1 MLLLMKKEPCMLTS
15 STLYF
20 TSTLQVMGGASL
32 DWDCQF
38 CCTVVS
44 SIVSSS
50 TIRYSFIPP
59 PTYPVSSVFTSP
71 NPLVPLSTSTSPPT
85 DAENQM
91 VKIVV
96 PIAAVGLAVIVCIVL
111 LLVPFVFFAVKKC
124 CRHKGKY
131 DCLPEQTL
139 ALPDIEDQ
147 PMKPPSS
154 GSVFIVASTE
164 EDEGMQYKLRY
175 LVHDLADNGIESV
188 YYEYER
194 TSHGP
199 ESPAALGISQWVELQ
214 FQKCDLVLFAFTKRF
229 LEEWKR
235 ESTDQLSPVVW
246 SSRHVLDGLLPHQG
260 NISKFGVV
268 LMGEDC
274 TIPPGLKRFQV
285 FRLFNGD
292 SPTIHSEHLIRYI
305 LETPPYAPPRV
316 ST

>member
-1 MLLLMKKEPCMLTS
+1 MAAAVNLTQRLCGPCCAVITS
-15 STLYF
+15 N
-20 TSTLQVMGGASL
+20 
-32 DWDCQF
+32 
-38 CCTVVS
+38 
-44 SIVSSS
+44 VSSS
-50 TIRYSFIPP
+50 PVSYYFRP
-59 PTYPVSSVFTSP
+59 PTTISVSPVCVPSTDVSPTSS
-71 NPLVPLSTSTSPPT
+71 PT
-85 DAENQM
+85 KEKPT
-91 VKIVV
+91 VSVV
-96 PIAAVGLAVIVCIVL
+96 VVGAVCIGLGFLVIVCVVVVVL
-111 LLVPFVFFAVKKC
+111 MVLTVTLKKK
-124 CRHKGKY
+124 RRGNRYFHFI
-131 DCLPEQTL
+131 EQPP
-139 ALPDIEDQ
+139 APPDI
-147 PMKPPSS
+147 KSI
-154 GSVFIVASTE
+154 FIVASTE

-229 LEEWKR
+229 LEEWRR

-292 SPTIHSEHLIRYI
+292 SPTIHSEQLIRYI

>member
-1 MLLLMKKEPCMLTS
+1 MMCIKMGAGVNLKTWECKLCCSIETS
-15 STLYF
+15 STITYHF
-20 TSTLQVMGGASL
+20 NSYPGP
-32 DWDCQF
+32 
-38 CCTVVS
+38 
-44 SIVSSS
+44 SI
-50 TIRYSFIPP
+50 IA
-59 PTYPVSSVFTSP
+59 VSSVTITPSQSVMPSSALEVSPTSSP
-71 NPLVPLSTSTSPPT
+71 TTKNSTT
-85 DAENQM
+85 
-91 VKIVV
+91 IWVV
-96 PIAAVGLAVIVCIVL
+96 VGAVCIGLCFVVIVCVVVVVFML
-111 LLVPFVFFAVKKC
+111 FALTLKKKPCRDSSYLSLVE
-124 CRHKGKY
+124 HEEGE
-131 DCLPEQTL
+131 EQDGMF
-139 ALPDIEDQ
+139 PDIE
-147 PMKPPSS
+147 SI
-154 GSVFIVASTE
+154 FIVASTE
-164 EDEGMQYKLRY
+164 EDEEMQYKLRH
-175 LVHDLADNGIESV
+175 LVHDLADNGIDPV

-316 ST
+316 SM

>member
-1 MLLLMKKEPCMLTS
+1 M
-15 STLYF
+15 
-20 TSTLQVMGGASL
+20 
-32 DWDCQF
+32 
-38 CCTVVS
+38 
-44 SIVSSS
+44 
-50 TIRYSFIPP
+50 
-59 PTYPVSSVFTSP
+59 VFSWEAAGEVDNVNT
-71 NPLVPLSTSTSPPT
+71 TSPPVSNAG
-85 DAENQM
+85 DDPPNVENWH
-91 VKIVV
+91 V
-96 PIAAVGLAVIVCIVL
+96 IASVGTPVCFLVLVTVATVL
-111 LLVPFVFFAVKKC
+111 LAIAFLKIRRGC
-124 CRHKGKY
+124 KGKTTKVGT
-131 DCLPEQTL
+131 CFEGIPR
-139 ALPDIEDQ
+139 
-147 PMKPPSS
+147 
-154 GSVFIVASTE
+154 VFLSTSTE

-175 LVHDLADNGIESV
+175 LVHDLAKKGIESV

>member
-1 MLLLMKKEPCMLTS
+1 MAAAVNLAQWHCGPCCEVITS
-15 STLYF
+15 K
-20 TSTLQVMGGASL
+20 
-32 DWDCQF
+32 
-38 CCTVVS
+38 
-44 SIVSSS
+44 VSSS
-50 TIRYSFIPP
+50 PVTYYFRTPPTITVSSVCVPSVPSTDISPTSPP
-59 PTYPVSSVFTSP
+59 PTEKPAISVV
-71 NPLVPLSTSTSPPT
+71 LVG
-85 DAENQM
+85 
-91 VKIVV
+91 VIC
-96 PIAAVGLAVIVCIVL
+96 IGVGFVVIVCVVVIVL
-111 LLVPFVFFAVKKC
+111 IVLAVTLNKKRFRHGNRYFSFIEQPPVP
-124 CRHKGKY
+124 
-131 DCLPEQTL
+131 
-139 ALPDIEDQ
+139 PDI
-147 PMKPPSS
+147 KSI
-154 GSVFIVASTE
+154 FIVASTE

>member
-1 MLLLMKKEPCMLTS
+1 MDEGVLYFGS
-15 STLYF
+15 STSVTVQMFPTDVATPPPIPPSMLPYVI
-20 TSTLQVMGGASL
+20 TSLVVAVV
-32 DWDCQF
+32 
-38 CCTVVS
+38 CTVVL
-44 SIVSSS
+44 ITLVAVVLAFKCHPKPRRDGHNFGI
-50 TIRYSFIPP
+50 TVPID
-59 PTYPVSSVFTSP
+59 
-71 NPLVPLSTSTSPPT
+71 VPLI
-85 DAENQM
+85 Q
-91 VKIVV
+91 
-96 PIAAVGLAVIVCIVL
+96 
-111 LLVPFVFFAVKKC
+111 
-124 CRHKGKY
+124 
-131 DCLPEQTL
+131 PE
-139 ALPDIEDQ
+139 AFRAI
-147 PMKPPSS
+147 
-154 GSVFIVASTE
+154 FIVASTE

-199 ESPAALGISQWVELQ
+199 ESPGALGISQWVELQ

-316 ST
+316 SM

>member
-1 MLLLMKKEPCMLTS
+1 MNITEVRS
-15 STLYF
+15 SC
-20 TSTLQVMGGASL
+20 STQPAETMTAS
-32 DWDCQF
+32 
-38 CCTVVS
+38 S
-44 SIVSSS
+44 SIATEVG
-50 TIRYSFIPP
+50 
-59 PTYPVSSVFTSP
+59 
-71 NPLVPLSTSTSPPT
+71 
-85 DAENQM
+85 ENNLY
-91 VKIVV
+91 IVV
-96 PIAAVGLAVIVCIVL
+96 TPSVISGLLVVMIVVTMVIAVIIYKYQSKVVILEYKDPSDFDSNQSKVVILEYKDPSDFDPTPPL
-111 LLVPFVFFAVKKC
+111 L
-124 CRHKGKY
+124 
-131 DCLPEQTL
+131 
-139 ALPDIEDQ
+139 
-147 PMKPPSS
+147 PSS

-175 LVHDLADNGIESV
+175 LVHDLADNGIGSI

-305 LETPPYAPPRV
+305 LETPPYAPPHV

>member
-1 MLLLMKKEPCMLTS
+1 MTGLDCWKCYYKYVDNVKVRFGPSAKVNITEVRSSCSTQPAETMTASSSIATEVGENNLYIVITS
-15 STLYF
+15 SVISGL
-20 TSTLQVMGGASL
+20 L
-32 DWDCQF
+32 
-38 CCTVVS
+38 VVT
-44 SIVSSS
+44 IVV
-50 TIRYSFIPP
+50 ILVVCFIICK
-59 PTYPVSSVFTSP
+59 YNKKRDISEDDDSSVDDV
-71 NPLVPLSTSTSPPT
+71 NPLILPSP
-85 DAENQM
+85 
-91 VKIVV
+91 
-96 PIAAVGLAVIVCIVL
+96 
-111 LLVPFVFFAVKKC
+111 
-124 CRHKGKY
+124 
-131 DCLPEQTL
+131 
-139 ALPDIEDQ
+139 
-147 PMKPPSS
+147 

-285 FRLFNGD
+285 FRLFSGD

-305 LETPPYAPPRV
+305 LETPPYAPPHV

>member
-1 MLLLMKKEPCMLTS
+1 MAAGVNLKTWRCKL
-15 STLYF
+15 
-20 TSTLQVMGGASL
+20 
-32 DWDCQF
+32 
-38 CCTVVS
+38 CCTVE
-44 SIVSSS
+44 SSS
-50 TIRYSFIPP
+50 TITYHFKRHL
-59 PTYPVSSVFTSP
+59 PTITVSSITITPSQSVMPSSVLEVSP
-71 NPLVPLSTSTSPPT
+71 TVLPTTENSTIWVVVGAICIGLCLV
-85 DAENQM
+85 
-91 VKIVV
+91 
-96 PIAAVGLAVIVCIVL
+96 VIVCVVVIVFML
-111 LLVPFVFFAVKKC
+111 FAVTLKKKP
-124 CRHKGKY
+124 CRDSSYFTLVEHEEGE
-131 DCLPEQTL
+131 EQDSMS
-139 ALPDIEDQ
+139 PDIE
-147 PMKPPSS
+147 
-154 GSVFIVASTE
+154 SVFIVSSTE
-164 EDEGMQYKLRY
+164 EDEEMQYKLRY
-175 LVHDLADNGIESV
+175 LVHDLADNGIDPV

-229 LEEWKR
+229 LEEWRR

-292 SPTIHSEHLIRYI
+292 SPTIHSEQLIRYI

>member
-1 MLLLMKKEPCMLTS
+1 MPSSTGAPSPTS
-15 STLYF
+15 SP
-20 TSTLQVMGGASL
+20 SNAV
-32 DWDCQF
+32 
-38 CCTVVS
+38 
-44 SIVSSS
+44 
-50 TIRYSFIPP
+50 
-59 PTYPVSSVFTSP
+59 
-71 NPLVPLSTSTSPPT
+71 
-85 DAENQM
+85 NQM
-91 VKIVV
+91 VMIAV
-96 PIAAVGLAVIVCIVL
+96 PIVAVGLAGIVCMVL
-111 LLVPFVFFAVKKC
+111 LFVLFRKKC
-124 CRHKGKY
+124 RRRKGRY
-131 DCLPEQTL
+131 LCLTGQTL
-139 ALPDIEDQ
+139 APPDMSVSIEDQ
-147 PMKPPSS
+147 LMKPPFS

-164 EDEGMQYKLRY
+164 EDEEVQYKLRY
-175 LVHDLADNGIESV
+175 LVHDLSDHGIESV

-229 LEEWKR
+229 LEEWRR

-292 SPTIHSEHLIRYI
+292 SPTIHSEQLIRYI